1 MTVEIKETDVGLA
14 DDILDGAD
22 EIALFLWGDAKK
34 KRRVYH
40 LAECGL
46 LPVFRLG
53 QLVQARK
60 STLVAHIEN
69 EERRVVASR
78 QKEAAA

>member
-1 MTVEIKETDVGLA
+1 MRLRFFCG
-14 DDILDGAD
+14 
-22 EIALFLWGDAKK
+22 GDAKK

-40 LAECGL
+40 LAESGL

-69 EERRVVASR
+69 EERRAMASKD
-78 QKEAAA
+78 KEAVT